1 MPDLDTLY
9 GYTAPQPFVE
19 VYARFLGRGPQL
31 VTVIICILGLIVSSF
46 STITPDKDGS

>member
-9 GYTAPQPFVE
+9 SYTAPQPFVE

-46 STITPDKDGS
+46 HDNLFAKDES